1 MSAPITDRAAIV
13 LQQIDAELALAEK
26 ATPGPWRNIDTG
38 AASVLHFPD
47 QPKTN
52 RPEFDGVFY
61 LHTVNRREDATF
73 IATSRT
79 LLPASLRCLKTAIG
93 SLKAIYIAASNEADS
108 EFAAKALTAILD
120 TWEAAQ

>member
-26 ATPGPWRNIDTG
+26 ATQGPWTTG
-38 AASVLHFPD
+38 YIMESESRVYD
-47 QPKTN
+47 CDTN
-52 RPEFDGVFY
+52 RLLDAHGRASSA
-61 LHTVNRREDATF
+61 NATF

-79 LLPASLRCLKTAIG
+79 FLPASLRCLKTAIG

-108 EFAAKALTAILD
+108 EFAAKALTALCD
-120 TWEAAQ
+120 QWSAAQ